1 MDRPRGR
8 CGGGWVR
15 PAVSY
20 GGRPGRRAALPGY
33 PVALS
38 GALPLA
44 ACGEVRAARA
54 AAATASPRP
63 PPSPLP
69 AQSLQPAHPRVVRG
83 PRGRFGESPRR
94 RRWCLNHVKEDS
106 TEGKREKP
114 SFQEHV
120 RGEPGTRKLPPP
132 QRGLLPSLGP
142 AARAAIRPRSSAP
155 GAGRRG
161 REGGRA
167 GRRLGSR
174 PGPGVWSPAA
184 PHAQAP
190 ARLSRGLSV
199 RAGGCGAHTLLPEP
213 GVAVKMES

>member
-33 PVALS
+33 LVALS

-106 TEGKREKP
+106 AEGKRETVFPGARERRAGDAEAAPSSARAP
-114 SFQEHV
+114 SFF
-120 RGEPGTRKLPPP
+120 
-132 QRGLLPSLGP
+132 
-142 AARAAIRPRSSAP
+142 RPRSP
-155 GAGRRG
+155 GGD
-161 REGGRA
+161 
-167 GRRLGSR
+167 
-174 PGPGVWSPAA
+174 
-184 PHAQAP
+184 
-190 ARLSRGLSV
+190 
-199 RAGGCGAHTLLPEP
+199 
-213 GVAVKMES
+213 